1 MKNIFSMMLIYMGL
15 ITVAFAQNTKPT
27 EAAEKAFRQQF
38 PNAKEVKWD
47 KENKHEYEASFVLD
61 GKKGSANFSA
71 SGEWLETE
79 MAIPQSA
86 APQAVLD
93 GFKKAHTGAT
103 IAAIYKIETKNDQ
116 HYFEI
121 EYKVKGGK
129 TKEAKLASDGKLM

>member
-47 KENKHEYEASFVLD
+47 KENEHEYEASFVLD

-71 SGEWLETE
+71 SGE
-79 MAIPQSA
+79 
-86 APQAVLD
+86 
-93 GFKKAHTGAT
+93 
-103 IAAIYKIETKNDQ
+103 
-116 HYFEI
+116 
-121 EYKVKGGK
+121 
-129 TKEAKLASDGKLM
+129 